1 MKITLS
7 PKAENTNNFNIW
19 SKYNYVLES
28 SVKNRQDIH
37 KGYSNSR
44 FRCPY
49 SNVWTTKEKNI
60 PMDHDGIKD
69 ESIIC
74 Y

>member
-7 PKAENTNNFNIW
+7 SEAENTNISNIR

-28 SVKNRQDIH
+28 SVKNRQEIR
-37 KGYSNSR
+37 KGYGNSR

-49 SNVWTTKEKNI
+49 SNVDYQGENHSNG
-60 PMDHDGIKD
+60 P
-69 ESIIC
+69 
-74 Y
+74 